1 MEQEENSLETTFDCD
16 CGGQRSHLFKTED
29 EDSVYDF
36 YKCQV
41 CGDITHTDNCK

>member
-1 MEQEENSLETTFDCD
+1 MEQEENSPEITYDCD
-16 CGGQRSHLFKTED
+16 CGGQKRHLFKTED

-41 CGDITHTDNCK
+41 CGDITHTDNRK